1 VTLSLTGAA
10 RVVGGY
16 VWLEERLFEILG
28 AWVPSVAEPEV
39 KLHLAADSQQ
49 HAWHASLWR
58 DRLPALRELAAEEFV
73 APAAPLWEA
82 GVAALRA
89 APTTIERLAGVYRV
103 VLPRQVAAY
112 QRHLEDASPVTDGP
126 TIRALQLVL
135 ADEVADW
142 RAGELLLQGVLGS
155 AADVTRAAAQVARL
169 ETLLVAGVAGGG
181 GRESNP
187 PDGDRPSQPL

>member
-1 VTLSLTGAA
+1 VTRSLADAA

-16 VWLEERLFEILG
+16 VWLEEQLFEILG
-28 AWVPSVAEPEV
+28 GWVPSVAEPEV

-58 DRLPALRELAAEEFV
+58 DRLPALRELDAEAFV
-73 APAAPLWEA
+73 APAGPSLEA
-82 GVAALRA
+82 CVAALRA

-103 VLPRQVAAY
+103 VVPRQVAAY
-112 QRHLEDASPVTDGP
+112 QRHLEEASPVADGP

-135 ADEVADW
+135 ADELADW
-142 RAGELLLQGVLGS
+142 RAGELLVQGVLGS
-155 AADVTRAAAQVARL
+155 AADVARASDEVSRL
-169 ETLLVAGVAGGG
+169 ETLLVAGGG